1 MLDTMNA
8 HDDIDHIAIADA
20 ADQAAR
26 AIPPAWPLASS
37 VAVNPFLGQTDQTL
51 AGTGALLNR
60 ATGASITMPRP
71 WYREKIAAG
80 EISEGD
86 LEAARAA
93 ATEPGAPASL
103 AELKRALAQDGSAP
117 AAVPTVADLAADAS
131 GIDWPGIAAERFG
144 VWAAG
149 QFDAGQAL
157 WAAPKDRNG
166 YAAWRAIATHDLTP
180 EIAGLAGFARY
191 VADAPDNAR
200 DAIAFCCE
208 RLGLPRDAM
217 TSYFHRLLTDT
228 GGWAQ
233 YARYLLWQAELAEGT
248 DETILDC
255 LAIRLIWESALF
267 ERHADGIAEKW
278 AGAVAR
284 HATAPKPD
292 ADMVIDA
299 ILQEAHERAFQR
311 QLASLLAATP
321 EPQVSQR
328 PALQMAFCID
338 VRSEVFRRAL
348 EAQDPAIRTIG
359 FAGFFG
365 LTTAHRRFASDEVER
380 RLPVLLNPAL
390 ESRSGGPDEV
400 AADLSARYTA
410 RAIRAWGRFKLAAVS
425 SFAFVEASGPLYVAK
440 LVRDVLGL
448 SKKSKAADPA
458 PRIVTE
464 QRLDERIAAAEGIL
478 RAMSMTDDFARL
490 VILAGHGASVTNN
503 PHHSALHCG
512 ACGGYSGEVNARLL
526 AGLLND
532 PEIREGL
539 QAKGLAIPADCLFL
553 AALHDTTTDQVT
565 LYDQDHDIGDHAGD
579 LAEAR
584 IWLAAAG
591 VRARTERALRLPRAE
606 GAQDVQ
612 SRASDWSEVRPEW
625 GLAGCSAFIAAPRSR
640 STGRDLAGR
649 AFLHDYGWQQDKG
662 FGVLELILTA
672 PVVVASWISLQ
683 YYGST
688 VMPEQFGGGNKL
700 LHNVVGGIGVI
711 EGNGGPLRA
720 GLPWQSVHDGSD
732 FAHDPLRLS
741 VCIEAPR
748 DAITAILEKHGNV
761 RELFDNRWLHLFA
774 LDEAGRMA
782 WRYAGKLGWEAVDNQ
797 PELAQKLMETI

>member
-1 MLDTMNA
+1 MLDTA
-8 HDDIDHIAIADA
+8 HTHDDIDDLAIIRAADA
-20 ADQAAR
+20 AAR

-37 VAVNPFLGQTDQTL
+37 VAVNPFLGQTAKTL
-51 AGTGALLNR
+51 ASTGALLNR
-60 ATGASITMPRP
+60 ATGASITMPRH
-71 WYREKIAAG
+71 WYRAKIDAG
-80 EISEGD
+80 DITDKD
-86 LEAARAA
+86 LDAARSA
-93 ATEPGAPASL
+93 ATEPGTPSSL
-103 AELKRALAQDGSAP
+103 AKLKQAIAEDTVEREP
-117 AAVPTVADLAADAS
+117 IPTVADLAADAS

-149 QFDAGQAL
+149 HFDAGQAL
-157 WAAPKDRNG
+157 WAAPKDKNG

-180 EIAGLAGFARY
+180 EIAGLSGFARF
-191 VADAPDNAR
+191 VADAPDNTR
-200 DAIAFCCE
+200 NAIAYCCD
-208 RLGLPRDAM
+208 RLGLLPNAM

-233 YARYLLWQAELAEGT
+233 YARYLLWQAELAEQT
-248 DETILDC
+248 DDTILDC
-255 LAIRLIWESALF
+255 LAIRLIWETALF
-267 ERHADGIAEKW
+267 ERFVASLAGRWGSAIALHAEP
-278 AGAVAR
+278 AR
-284 HATAPKPD
+284 PD
-292 ADMVIDA
+292 RDMVIDA

-311 QLASLLAATP
+311 QLSSQLATAPNPATG
-321 EPQVSQR
+321 QR

-338 VRSEVFRRAL
+338 VRSEVFRRSL
-348 EAQDPAIRTIG
+348 EAQNPTIATIG

-365 LTTAHRRFASDEVER
+365 LTTAHRRFASDEVEL
-380 RLPVLLNPAL
+380 RLPVLLNPGL
-390 ESRSGGPDEV
+390 ESRSGGPEDID
-400 AADLSARYTA
+400 ADRSARYTA

-440 LVRDVLGL
+440 LVRDALGL
-448 SKKSKAADPA
+448 SKKAKAADPA
-458 PRIVTE
+458 PQIVTKQSPE
-464 QRLDERIAAAEGIL
+464 DRIAAAEGIL
-478 RAMSMTDDFARL
+478 RAMSMTENFARL

-532 PEIREGL
+532 GEVREGL
-539 QAKGLAIPADCLFL
+539 QAKGIAIPEDCLLL
-553 AALHDTTTDQVT
+553 AALHDTPTDQVT
-565 LYDQDHDIGDHAGD
+565 LYDQDHVTEDHKGD
-579 LAEAR
+579 LAETR

-591 VRARTERALRLPRAE
+591 ARARTERALRLPRAD

-612 SRASDWSEVRPEW
+612 PRSSDWSEIRPEW

-640 STGRDLAGR
+640 STGKDLAGR
-649 AFLHDYGWQQDKG
+649 AFLHDYDWREDKG

-720 GLPWQSVHDGSD
+720 GLPWQSVHDGGD

-741 VCIEAPR
+741 VCVEAPK
-748 DAITAILEKHGNV
+748 DAITAILEKHEGV
-761 RELFDNRWLHLFA
+761 RALFDNRWLHLFA
-774 LDEAGRMA
+774 LDEDGQMA
-782 WRYAGKLGWEAVDNQ
+782 WRYTGKLDWEAVASEPDR
-797 PELAQKLMETI
+797 ATKMMETI